1 MGSAKLINKYN
12 QKEIN
17 SNVDLDRLLIGG
29 IMCVLLLF
37 AFLLTLSCICFL
49 QREKNNQQTFGK
61 VSRQIWWAFLT
72 LIMSVMEEKEAG
84 FSQTLHKGRWSIY
97 IYTGLFD
104 KVNKVSCPS
113 STSELMNFFLWF
125 WEPSRKGNEEKR
137 QGEESRGS
145 GLPKRVTTEVG
156 GGGEHMCCIFKEL
169 S

>member
-37 AFLLTLSCICFL
+37 AFLLILSCVCFL

-61 VSRQIWWAFLT
+61 VSRRIWWAFLT
-72 LIMSVMEEKEAG
+72 LIMSVMEEKEAV

-113 STSELMNFFLWF
+113 STSELMNFFSLVLRAIQKGEWRKETRGGKQRF
-125 WEPSRKGNEEKR
+125 WAS
-137 QGEESRGS
+137 
-145 GLPKRVTTEVG
+145 
-156 GGGEHMCCIFKEL
+156 
-169 S
+169 